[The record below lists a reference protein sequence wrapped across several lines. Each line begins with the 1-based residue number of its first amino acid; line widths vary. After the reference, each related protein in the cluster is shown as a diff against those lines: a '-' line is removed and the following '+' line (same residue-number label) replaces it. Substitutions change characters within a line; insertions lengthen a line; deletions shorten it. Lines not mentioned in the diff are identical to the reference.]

1 MPSKPEPPGCRSAA
15 IATGSLV
22 ATGLV
27 LMAIGL
33 TLVNDSGCQGAC
45 GDLGFTLLYAGL
57 PVSAVFGFLFGDL
70 VVAWPL
76 DVTVWVILG
85 FMLARFS
92 DNRDRNVLGPVLI
105 TVLIA
110 LLYGLVLSR
119 FVEIAI

>member
-1 MPSKPEPPGCRSAA
+1 M
-15 IATGSLV
+15 